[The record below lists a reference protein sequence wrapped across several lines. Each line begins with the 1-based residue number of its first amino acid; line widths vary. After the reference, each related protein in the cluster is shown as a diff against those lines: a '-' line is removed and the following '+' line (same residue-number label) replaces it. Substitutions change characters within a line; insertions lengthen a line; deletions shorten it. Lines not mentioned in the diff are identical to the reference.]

1 LKKLFQMKNL
11 QLLNKKYFSVIL
23 FYLFFGFTAQSE
35 EPIDIWNIE
44 EKKNNENLDV
54 VEGFEKKDVLQNSIY
69 KMQSQKGDVSNI
81 EEDQALVTDKIKIVG
96 LYDPAENGLD
106 INMWSKSNG
115 DQILNIFKRIN
126 KIDLSKDA
134 SEILDILLLTNAHYP
149 KINISKDQ
157 FLELKSNWLIKNSKL
172 ELIENYLL
180 KNQIINE
187 HPKLTKLLVDDYL
200 SKSEIKKACEVFSKI
215 KDSIQDDYLSKF
227 NIYCLINNN
236 KKEEAQLLLDLKKEQ
251 GFKNKFY
258 ERKINFLMGYS
269 NEPDLEISENTILDF
284 HLSHRTNPQ
293 FKFEPKDS
301 TSKQIWKYLSTSN
314 LLDNIKDIE
323 LANIDKINDIEKATH
338 EKHYTEKELFELYK
352 RFQFNI
358 NQLLNIKES
367 TKVLSA
373 TESRALIYQGILIT
387 SEIQNKL
394 LLINALKN
402 SFNNEGMENAF
413 DVELRVFLK
422 EIDKEKV
429 PSNFTSFYNN
439 YIDED
444 KTELTNIK
452 INNKVLHQSKLINY
466 FKGGES
472 LKNITKDL
480 NDLLKK
486 VKKNKKYFFS
496 KKDII
501 LVETFKSDGIQVSEK
516 FKDLYEVKESEIPS
530 DIQIFINSG
539 DMAAAMLRIVEV
551 IGQDQIDDI
560 DEDTLYFI
568 ISTLNQLDVDPLRNK
583 ILLKV
588 LPLKV

>member
-1 LKKLFQMKNL
+1 MKNL
-11 QLLNKKYFSVIL
+11 KLLNKKYLPVIL
-23 FYLFFGFTAQSE
+23 FYLFFILTAQSE

-44 EKKNNENLDV
+44 EKKTTENIDIIENL
-54 VEGFEKKDVLQNSIY
+54 EEKKVSQNSVY
-69 KMQSQKGDVSNI
+69 KMQSQKDGELKI
-81 EEDQALVTDKIKIVG
+81 EEDQTLNANKIIG

-126 KIDLSKDA
+126 KMNLSKDA

-149 KINISKDQ
+149 EINISKNQ
-157 FLELKSNWLIKNSKL
+157 FLELKSNWLIKNSNL
-172 ELIENYLL
+172 QLIENYLI

-200 SKSEIKKACEVFSKI
+200 SKSEIKKACEIFSNI
-215 KDSIQDDYLSKF
+215 VNPIQDDYLSKF
-227 NIYCLINNN
+227 NIYCLINDN
-236 KKEEAQLLLDLKKEQ
+236 KKEEAQLLLDLKIEL
-251 GFKNKFY
+251 GFRNKFY
-258 ERKINFLMGYS
+258 EKKIDFLMGYT
-269 NEPDLEISENTILDF
+269 NQPDIEVSEGTILDF

-293 FKFEPKDS
+293 FKFEPKNS

-314 LLDNIKDIE
+314 LLDS
-323 LANIDKINDIEKATH
+323 INDVELTDINKVNSIEKATH
-338 EKHYTEKELFELYK
+338 EKHYEEKELFELYK
-352 RFQFNI
+352 RYQFNI

-373 TESRALIYQGILIT
+373 IESRALIYQGILIT
-387 SEIQNKL
+387 TDIKNKL

-402 SFNNEGMENAF
+402 SFKSEGFENAF
-413 DVELRVFLK
+413 DVELRAFLK
-422 EIDKEKV
+422 KMDKEEV

-439 YIDED
+439 YIDEE
-444 KTELTNIK
+444 KSELTKIK
-452 INNKVLHQSKLINY
+452 INNKILHQSKLINY
-466 FKGGES
+466 FKNETPP
-472 LKNITKDL
+472 KNITKDL

-501 LVETFKSDGIQVSEK
+501 LVEAFKSDGVQVSDK
-516 FKDLYEVKESEIPS
+516 FKGLYEIKDSEIPS

-539 DMAAAMLRIVEV
+539 DMAAAILRIVEV
-551 IGQDQIDDI
+551 IGQDEIKDI

-568 ISTLNQLDVDPLRNK
+568 ISTLNQLNADPLRNK